1 MKDRWRRTVLEGE
14 SAYSCVKWL
23 ETQKVSP
30 EMWRW
35 KMVTPNNWTTPCKI
49 HLMYKEQGKY
59 HSCVIC
65 DDKNIGIAVG
75 KNQTEC
81 VRQYFSMIET
91 YEIQK
96 HNDLIHQIFDRKLV

>member
-14 SAYSCVKWL
+14 SPFSCVKWL

-30 EMWRW
+30 TMWRW
-35 KMVTPNNWTTPCKI
+35 KMVTPNNWVTPCKI
-49 HLMYKEQGKY
+49 HGMYKSGSKY
-59 HSCVIC
+59 HSPVMY
-65 DDKNIGIAVG
+65 DDKEIGIAVG

-81 VRQYFSMIET
+81 VRQYFSIIET

-96 HNDLIHQIFDRKLV
+96 HNDLIDQIFDRKLV